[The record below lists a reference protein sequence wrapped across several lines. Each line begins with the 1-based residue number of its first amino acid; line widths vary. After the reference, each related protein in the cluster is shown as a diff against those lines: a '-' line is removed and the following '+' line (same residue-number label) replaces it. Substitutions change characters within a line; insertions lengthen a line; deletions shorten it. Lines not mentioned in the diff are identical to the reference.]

1 MALRAGIEISVTE
14 GGRKA
19 PTYDLASDI
28 KGDLTF
34 ADLLRF
40 TKNALITISTDT
52 LREEQGRGFDKKPI
66 RLVDG
71 KVGRSELDVNPLGSI
86 EYRSRQD
93 PRKIITTIYQAILA
107 RSPVRTG
114 EYAKANVVAFNGV
127 QVANSAESLQAWL
140 DTAPAFT
147 DRDRIRFINTSPYAR
162 KLERYGV
169 SKGRQRSVSRPLG
182 KNERDRVGRQRLLVP
197 NGTYALA
204 YRSIRS
210 KFKANSFIA
219 FDLIPGDKLGISQGF
234 GSPAHSKLRRT
245 FAKNRVNGSSAG
257 RPYLYPT
264 ILLYVVQAGLNQEN
278 TLQ

>member
-1 MALRAGIEISVTE
+1 MAVRAGIEISVTE
-14 GGRKA
+14 SGRKA
-19 PTYDLASDI
+19 PSYDLASDL

-40 TKNALITISTDT
+40 TKNALVTIATDT

-93 PRKIITTIYQAILA
+93 PRKIINTIYNAILE
-107 RSPVRTG
+107 RSPVKTG
-114 EYAKANVVAFNGV
+114 DYFKSNVVTFNGI
-127 QVANSAESLQAWL
+127 QVANSFESLQAWL

-147 DRDRIRFINTSPYAR
+147 DRDRIRFINTAPYAR

-169 SKGRQRSVSRPLG
+169 TRTRQRSVSRPLG
-182 KNERDRVGRQRLLVP
+182 KNERDRIGRQRLLVP

-204 YRSIRS
+204 YRSVRS
-210 KFKANSFIA
+210 KFKANSFLA
-219 FDLIPGDKLGISQGF
+219 FDLIPGDKLGITQGF
-234 GSPAHSKLRRT
+234 GEGRLAGLRRT
-245 FAKNRVNGSSAG
+245 FAKNRINGSSAG

-264 ILLYVVQAGLNQEN
+264 ILLYVVQAGLNQD